1 MVGGGP
7 GVGLSSLTRAVS
19 RFLWVAFIHDVFY
32 LVPPCLSPFLSSQF
46 SCLFCL
52 VFFWL
57 ARSVPRSVCPL
68 GAAPALPMVSP
79 RGTALSLVPGQPAP
93 CALEGGLTLFHPD
106 TAADAASCWRPP
118 FEFVKSCAVALVV
131 TWSSGSTG
139 AASGKDYA
147 GLLRLATFRTDP
159 TVAMVAYGKG
169 SPCDAM
175 PSPLRAWERAL
186 CISGGNVGAR
196 EAHSILHFATA
207 FYEHLPQ
214 AAFFLQD
221 DAHVESFRGLMHD
234 GGMSGWAH
242 ALMADALARQR
253 VGGAPSDPPQPEA
266 LVTHWGP
273 PPCGWVAGLRALSPL
288 ELSRANGAPPCDW
301 GGKVVAGENFTEVS
315 YGGYRPMAWFMRTF
329 FADFANVPQLPSTI
343 VWPGGAQFAVARP
356 AVRSR
361 PLAFWS
367 TLLALASPHAPLKHE
382 VPRQPNATD
391 KAHSRS
397 AKWANFG
404 PVVVDLGPIK
414 ETLPPSAD
422 SRPGMNGMDFA
433 QALTRPPPRS
443 ATLTPQTPTPNP
455 QPHVPHPHP
464 CACTCAYACAC
475 HVCHR
480 RCASGSGFASSTL
493 P

>member
-1 MVGGGP
+1 
-7 GVGLSSLTRAVS
+7 
-19 RFLWVAFIHDVFY
+19 
-32 LVPPCLSPFLSSQF
+32 
-46 SCLFCL
+46 
-52 VFFWL
+52 
-57 ARSVPRSVCPL
+57 
-68 GAAPALPMVSP
+68 MVSP

-131 TWSSGSTG
+131 TWSSGSSG
-139 AASGKDYA
+139 ATSGKDYG
-147 GLLRLATFRTDP
+147 GLLRLATFKTDP

-175 PSPLRAWERAL
+175 PWPLRAWERAL
-186 CISGGNVGAR
+186 CISGRNVGAR

-207 FYEHLPQ
+207 FYDHLPQ
-214 AAFFLQD
+214 AAYFLQD
-221 DAHVESFRGLMHD
+221 DAHVESLRGLMHD
-234 GGMSGWAH
+234 GGMGGWAH

-266 LVTHWGP
+266 LATHWGP

-315 YGGYRPMAWFMRTF
+315 YGGYRPMAWFLRTF
-329 FADFANVPQLPSTI
+329 FADFANVTQLPSTI

-391 KAHSRS
+391 KAHARS

-414 ETLPPSAD
+414 ETLPLPAD

-433 QALTRPPPRS
+433 QALTRPPPTIRNPD
-443 ATLTPQTPTPNP
+443 PQTPTPIP
-455 QPHVPHPHP
+455 QPLPPTLTSV
-464 CACTCAYACAC
+464 Y
-475 HVCHR
+475 CHR
-480 RCASGSGFASSTL
+480 RCASGSGSASSTR
-493 P
+493 PSSRRCRPSPSATRPRPSRSAPSAAPPASARRTSRCAAPTPAAASSPTARG

>member
-1 MVGGGP
+1 MV
-7 GVGLSSLTRAVS
+7 L
-19 RFLWVAFIHDVFY
+19 
-32 LVPPCLSPFLSSQF
+32 
-46 SCLFCL
+46 
-52 VFFWL
+52 
-57 ARSVPRSVCPL
+57 
-68 GAAPALPMVSP
+68 P

-131 TWSSGSTG
+131 TWSSGSSG

-147 GLLRLATFRTDP
+147 GLLRLASFKTDP

-186 CISGGNVGAR
+186 CISGRNVGAR

-207 FYEHLPQ
+207 FYDHLPQ
-214 AAFFLQD
+214 AAYFLQD
-221 DAHVESFRGLMHD
+221 DAHVESLRGLMHD
-234 GGMSGWAH
+234 GGMGGWAH

-266 LVTHWGP
+266 LATHWGP

-315 YGGYRPMAWFMRTF
+315 YGGYRPMAWFLRTF
-329 FADFANVPQLPSTI
+329 FADFANVTQLPSTI

-391 KAHSRS
+391 KAHARS

-414 ETLPPSAD
+414 ETLPLPAD

-443 ATLTPQTPTPNP
+443 ATLTPKRQPQLPNP
-455 QPHVPHPHP
+455 CPRPLPLYTVPPQMCERLWFRIFDP
-464 CACTCAYACAC
+464 ALKPTLPPFPECYTAEALALGP
-475 HVCHR
+475 V
-480 RCASGSGFASSTL
+480 RCATGQCPSDFALRRPYPGGCELTDRAGVST
-493 P
+493 PPPDWRYARGENHCMAVGCRG